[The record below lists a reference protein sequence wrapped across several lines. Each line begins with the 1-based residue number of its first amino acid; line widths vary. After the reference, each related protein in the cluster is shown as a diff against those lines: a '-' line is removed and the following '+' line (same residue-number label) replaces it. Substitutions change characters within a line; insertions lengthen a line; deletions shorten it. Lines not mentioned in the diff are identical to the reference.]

1 MNSTASVVIERCPLC
16 NGREWI
22 EDSVPEPNLYS
33 EKIALILGQDEARV
47 LREHANWRCRNCG
60 LVSKRRWFAP
70 GVIRALFHGEVAV
83 HPKGWDAVLNR
94 FSERGLLQTVET
106 WALALDRQAEPEIRR
121 GQRELRSLLDS
132 ITDPRGFDSAEIL
145 TAIDHR
151 DLQQIRGAVPAIV
164 GSIGEPA
171 PFKRFSG
178 FRSRLLWN
186 YLQSRTG
193 GFDAYAELGCP
204 LWGLLS
210 LAAET
215 CNRVTYLVRDEPNYW
230 GAGCMNAAEHCLAR
244 LLGDRRVLSEEWSAP
259 DRYPVIGLFQYLDH
273 LIDPFRFLE
282 QLFSKADSAAI
293 IMDGIGAPVAIQH
306 VTGWT
311 ETSLAFVARKFGKDL
326 HTDFDEIRPSGN
338 HLFLFTPAR
347 SGGRLP

>member
-178 FRSRLLWN
+178 RACFGITSRVGRVA
-186 YLQSRTG
+186 ST
-193 GFDAYAELGCP
+193 P
-204 LWGLLS
+204 MPS
-210 LAAET
+210 LAAR
-215 CNRVTYLVRDEPNYW
+215 CGVFCHWRQ
-230 GAGCMNAAEHCLAR
+230 
-244 LLGDRRVLSEEWSAP
+244 RRVIASRILC
-259 DRYPVIGLFQYLDH
+259 
-273 LIDPFRFLE
+273 
-282 QLFSKADSAAI
+282 
-293 IMDGIGAPVAIQH
+293 
-306 VTGWT
+306 
-311 ETSLAFVARKFGKDL
+311 ETSLTTGV
-326 HTDFDEIRPSGN
+326 
-338 HLFLFTPAR
+338 PAA
-347 SGGRLP
+347 